1 MFFNRQSAIGN
12 RQSAISIVMI
22 PPSSFEPVIGLEV
35 HAQLLTES
43 KIFCGCST
51 RFGDPPNTHVCPVCL
66 GLPGALPVLNAGA
79 VEHAVRAALA
89 LNCAIQP
96 VSVFARKQYFYPD
109 LPKGYQITQYDRPLA
124 VDGWIEVPADGAV
137 RRVGI
142 ARLHLEEDAGKSIHG
157 DEQDAERTCLDFN
170 RSGVALIEVVTRPD
184 LRSAAEAADCFSR
197 LREVLVAV
205 GVTDGN
211 MEEGSLRCDANV
223 SVRPA
228 GGGADGVK
236 VEVKNLNSFRHL
248 QRALAHEIARQEE
261 TLAAGGRVVAETR
274 LFDPASGR
282 TATLRG
288 KEEAHDY
295 RYVPEPDL
303 PPLALDE
310 TWIAA
315 VGATLV
321 ELPDA
326 RRDRLV
332 RQYGLSAYDADVLT
346 RRFRGAADY
355 FEAAVRAGAAP
366 KAAANWILGEIG
378 RALNE
383 QGAHDID
390 AVGARVPPAR
400 LAELV
405 RLVDEG
411 RVSGPAAKDV
421 FLHMLATGLGA
432 AAIAD
437 REGLG
442 RLDDEAAL
450 AQAVRAVVAVNA
462 KAVADFRAGKRKAF
476 GFLVGQAM
484 KATGGRADPE
494 RLARLLEAALEPPR
508 P

>member
-1 MFFNRQSAIGN
+1 M
-12 RQSAISIVMI
+12 
-22 PPSSFEPVIGLEV
+22 SFQPVIGLEV

-51 RFGDPPNTHVCPVCL
+51 RFGDPANTHVCPVCL
-66 GLPGALPVLNAGA
+66 GLPGALPVVNARA
-79 VEHAVRAALA
+79 VEHAARAALA
-89 LNCAIQP
+89 LHCTIQP

-124 VDGWIEVPADGAV
+124 VDGWIEMPSEGAA

-142 ARLHLEEDAGKSIHG
+142 ARLHLEEDAGKSVHDDDG
-157 DEQDAERTCLDFN
+157 DADLTRLDFN
-170 RSGVALIEVVTRPD
+170 RSGVALIEVVTRPE

-205 GVTDGN
+205 GATDGN
-211 MEEGSLRCDANV
+211 MEEGSVRCDANV
-223 SVRPA
+223 SVRPE
-228 GGGADGVK
+228 GGATDGVK

-248 QRALAHEIARQEE
+248 ERALAHEIERQVAAL
-261 TLAAGGRVVAETR
+261 TAGGRVVAETR

-282 TATLRG
+282 TAPLRG

-303 PPLALDE
+303 PPLALDAA
-310 TWIAA
+310 WIEA
-315 VGATLV
+315 VRATLV

-326 RRDRLV
+326 RRDRLA
-332 RQYGLSAYDADVLT
+332 RQYGLSEYDADVLT

-355 FEAAVRAGAAP
+355 FEATVRAGAAP
-366 KAAANWILGEIG
+366 KAAANWILGEVG

-390 AVGARVPPAR
+390 AVSGRVPPVR
-400 LAELV
+400 LAELT
-405 RLVDEG
+405 RLIDEG
-411 RVSGPAAKDV
+411 QISGPAAKDV
-421 FLHMLATGLGA
+421 FIHMVATGLGA
-432 AAIAD
+432 AEIAD

-450 AQAVRAVVAVNA
+450 AQAVRAVVAVNT
-462 KAVADFRAGKRKAF
+462 KAVADYRAGKRKAF

-494 RLARLLEAALEPPR
+494 RLTRLLEAALGTR
-508 P
+508 PGG

>member
-1 MFFNRQSAIGN
+1 M
-12 RQSAISIVMI
+12 
-22 PPSSFEPVIGLEV
+22 PSFEPVIGLEV
-35 HAQLLTES
+35 HAQLLTAS

-51 RFGDPPNTHVCPVCL
+51 RFGDSPNTHVCPVCL
-66 GLPGALPVLNAGA
+66 GLPGALPVLNARA
-79 VEHAVRAALA
+79 VEHAVRTALA
-89 LNCAIQP
+89 LHCTIQP

-124 VDGWIEVPADGAV
+124 VDGWIETPSEGGA

-142 ARLHLEEDAGKSIHG
+142 ARIHLEEDAGKSVHDAAG
-157 DEQDAERTCLDFN
+157 DADLTRLDFN
-170 RSGVALIEVVTRPD
+170 RSGVALVEIVTRPD
-184 LRSAAEAADCFSR
+184 LRSAAEAAECFSR
-197 LREVLVAV
+197 LRETLVAI

-228 GGGADGVK
+228 GGAGGVK

-248 QRALAHEIARQEE
+248 QRALAHEIARQVE
-261 TLAAGGRVVAETR
+261 TLEAGGHVVAETR

-282 TATLRG
+282 TAALRG

-303 PPLALDE
+303 PPLVLDE
-310 TWIAA
+310 AWIEA
-315 VGATLV
+315 VGATLA

-326 RRDRLV
+326 RRDRLA
-332 RQYGLSAYDADVLT
+332 RQYGLTEYDAEVLT
-346 RRFRGAADY
+346 KRFRGAADY
-355 FEAAVRAGAAP
+355 FEATVREGAPP

-383 QGAHDID
+383 QGAHDIA
-390 AVGARVPPAR
+390 AVSGRVPPAR
-400 LAELV
+400 LAGLV
-405 RLVDEG
+405 RLVEDG

-432 AAIAD
+432 AEIAD
-437 REGLG
+437 REGLV

-450 AQAVRAVVAVNA
+450 SQAVRAVVAVNP
-462 KAVADFRAGKRKAF
+462 KAVADYRAGKRKAF

-494 RLARLLEAALEPPR
+494 RLARLLEAALAEPPS
-508 P
+508 

>member
-1 MFFNRQSAIGN
+1 
-12 RQSAISIVMI
+12 MI
-22 PPSSFEPVIGLEV
+22 PIIGLEV

-66 GLPGALPVLNAGA
+66 GLPGALPVLNARV
-79 VEHAVRAALA
+79 VEQAARAALA
-89 LNCAIQP
+89 LNCTVQV

-124 VDGWIEVPADGAV
+124 VDGWVEAAAEGGA

-142 ARLHLEEDAGKSIHG
+142 ARLHLEEDAGKSIHDG
-157 DEQDAERTCLDFN
+157 FEGAADRTRVDFN
-170 RSGVALIEVVTRPD
+170 RSGVPLIEIVTRPD

-197 LREVLVAV
+197 LRAVLVAL

-228 GGGADGVK
+228 GRDAAGVK
-236 VEVKNLNSFRHL
+236 VEGKNLNSFRYL
-248 QRALAHEIARQEE
+248 QRALAHEIERQ
-261 TLAAGGRVVAETR
+261 TQALAGGGRVAAETR
-274 LFDPASGR
+274 LWDPASGH

-288 KEEAHDY
+288 KQEVHDY

-303 PPLALDE
+303 PPLTIDAA
-310 TWIAA
+310 WIESLR
-315 VGATLV
+315 ATLG

-326 RRDRLV
+326 RRERLA
-332 RQYGLSAYDADVLT
+332 REYGLSAYDAEVLT

-355 FEAAVRAGAAP
+355 FEATVRAGAPP

-383 QGAHDID
+383 QGASDIA
-390 AVGARVPPAR
+390 AVSGRVPPER

-405 RLVDEG
+405 RLAEDG
-411 RVSGPAAKDV
+411 RVSVPAAKDV
-421 FLHMLATGLGA
+421 LLHMLATGRDA
-432 AAIAD
+432 TDIVE
-437 REGLG
+437 REGLA
-442 RLDDEAAL
+442 RLDDERAL
-450 AQAVRAVVAVNA
+450 SQAVRAVVAVNP
-462 KAVADFRAGKRKAF
+462 KAVADYRAGKRKAF

-494 RLARLLEAALEPPR
+494 RLAGLLEAELGGTQP
-508 P
+508 

>member
-1 MFFNRQSAIGN
+1 M
-12 RQSAISIVMI
+12 
-22 PPSSFEPVIGLEV
+22 PSLESVIGLEV

-66 GLPGALPVLNAGA
+66 GLPGALPVLNARA
-79 VEHAVRAALA
+79 VEHAARAALA
-89 LNCAIQP
+89 LHCTIPP
-96 VSVFARKQYFYPD
+96 VSAFARKQYFYPD

-124 VDGWIEVPADGAV
+124 VDGWIDVPADGAA

-157 DEQDAERTCLDFN
+157 DGDDAGLSRIDFN
-170 RSGVALIEVVTRPD
+170 RSGVALVEIVTRPD

-197 LREVLVAV
+197 VREVLVAL

-223 SVRPA
+223 SVRPE
-228 GGGADGVK
+228 GGPAGVK

-248 QRALAHEIARQEE
+248 RRALAHEIQRQVEV
-261 TLAAGGRVVAETR
+261 LAGDTQVVAETR
-274 LFDPASGR
+274 LFDPATGR
-282 TATLRG
+282 TAPLRG

-295 RYVPEPDL
+295 RYLPEPDL
-303 PPLALDE
+303 PPLALDRAWVE
-310 TWIAA
+310 A
-315 VGATLV
+315 VRATLV

-326 RRDRLV
+326 RRDRLSS
-332 RQYGLSAYDADVLT
+332 QYGLSAYDAEVLT
-346 RRFRGAADY
+346 RRFQGAADY
-355 FEAAVRAGAAP
+355 FEATVRAGAPP

-383 QGAHDID
+383 QGAHDIE
-390 AVGARVPPAR
+390 AVSAQVPPLR

-405 RLVDEG
+405 RLVEEG

-432 AAIAD
+432 AEIAD
-437 REGLG
+437 REGLA
-442 RLDDEAAL
+442 RLDDDSAL
-450 AQAVRAVVAVNA
+450 AQAVRAVVAVNLQ
-462 KAVADFRAGKRKAF
+462 AVADYRAGKRRAF
-476 GFLVGQAM
+476 QFLVGQAM

-494 RLARLLEAALEPPR
+494 RLARLLEAALDARR